1 MTRSIDLQGCK
12 RVLLINPPAAD
23 TIEAEEQNMLA
34 CVQPFGLLRLA
45 SWFRSEG
52 CEVSFVDCIGD
63 SSLRGSSLR
72 RHVRKVL
79 KCGNFEQEGI
89 SKEIYHFGMDA
100 TELEARLRTLPTP
113 DLIGIG
119 TIFTWHSDATAE
131 VVAVCRKVFPSA
143 HILIGGNF
151 ATLCPDEAAK
161 LGADDVFVGDLEPAR
176 WQPTAIDLV
185 NDTESDFIRMIKGCP
200 NKCSYCVT
208 NVLNENRVRT
218 RPIEDVLAEITFKIS
233 ANKTST
239 FVFYDDYILYQP
251 SRFIYPLLD
260 RLAEARLGINIEF
273 ALGFA
278 AHQVKEAFA
287 DRLRNAGC
295 ERVVLALE
303 TIRDTESKEMHRP
316 HHITEFIRAVELLK
330 SRGFSGRNL
339 RAFYLIGL
347 PGQTLDE
354 ILRAILFMYSHGI
367 MPTLTTYTLTP
378 RSGDMQR
385 YGHLVQG
392 FALDELA
399 PCLWR
404 FASPEMPVR
413 GLDTVY
419 RYFHERFFPIERILA
434 SVTDD
439 PIIVAMQ
446 EILRTGRHLPENW

>member
-1 MTRSIDLQGCK
+1 M
-12 RVLLINPPAAD
+12 
-23 TIEAEEQNMLA
+23 
-34 CVQPFGLLRLA
+34 
-45 SWFRSEG
+45 
-52 CEVSFVDCIGD
+52 
-63 SSLRGSSLR
+63 
-72 RHVRKVL
+72 
-79 KCGNFEQEGI
+79 
-89 SKEIYHFGMDA
+89 
-100 TELEARLRTLPTP
+100 
-113 DLIGIG
+113 
-119 TIFTWHSDATAE
+119 
-131 VVAVCRKVFPSA
+131 
-143 HILIGGNF
+143 
-151 ATLCPDEAAK
+151 
-161 LGADDVFVGDLEPAR
+161 
-176 WQPTAIDLV
+176 
-185 NDTESDFIRMIKGCP
+185 
-200 NKCSYCVT
+200 
-208 NVLNENRVRT
+208 
-218 RPIEDVLAEITFKIS
+218 
-233 ANKTST
+233 
-239 FVFYDDYILYQP
+239 
-251 SRFIYPLLD
+251 
-260 RLAEARLGINIEF
+260 AEARLGINIEF